1 MAAPPA
7 PGSYRTAP
15 VNWPGW
21 SWRRRGRAGFSAP
34 GCHTCSFVCRMITM
48 AARQNIPPSCI
59 REMMPLRGDV
69 PVRAEETPERPGL
82 RVAYVN
88 DIAYI
93 VETLA
98 PALGRRG
105 IRSCVV
111 GRHSGDPS
119 LNRGSFVQ
127 NVIRIRSSLARVR
140 DFDILHINYALYGF
154 IAYGSKRPVILHCH
168 GSDLRPGRKPKE
180 RISNAISKM
189 SLRLADQVWYS
200 TTDMGAYFAGGEVS
214 PRYMPNPVA
223 EPFFGTSLETAGRK
237 HVLFAVPLTRLKGAD
252 IAVEAMRILT
262 RDPDVSVSAFA
273 YNPKRGD
280 FLSLLKR
287 IPKSV
292 RLLPWTPHD
301 KMPDLMSSADV
312 VVGRLRMGSL
322 GVTEL
327 EAMAAA
333 RPLVVCQ
340 SDPVRRLVGYYET
353 EPPILSVDSSQSIAD
368 AVERCLEDGS
378 FAAGLRLRGREWTR
392 QYHSPEVVAGIYERE
407 YRELTDGG

>member
-1 MAAPPA
+1 MPTHGDLA
-7 PGSYRTAP
+7 
-15 VNWPGW
+15 
-21 SWRRRGRAGFSAP
+21 GRDEE
-34 GCHTCSFVCRMITM
+34 
-48 AARQNIPPSCI
+48 I
-59 REMMPLRGDV
+59 RERRD
-69 PVRAEETPERPGL
+69 L

-93 VETLA
+93 VETLT

-119 LNRGSFVQ
+119 LNRDSFAQ
-127 NVIRIRSSLARVR
+127 NVIRIRSSLARAR
-140 DFDILHINYALYGF
+140 DIDILHINYALYGF
-154 IAYGSKRPVILHCH
+154 MACGSKRPVILHCH
-168 GSDLRPGRKPKE
+168 GSDLRPGRTLKE
-180 RISNAISKM
+180 RISNTISKM

-200 TTDMGAYFAGGEVS
+200 TTDMGAYFTGGEVS
-214 PRYMPNPVA
+214 SRYMPNPVA
-223 EPFFGTSLETAGRK
+223 EPFFGTSVKTPDKK

-252 IAVEAMRILT
+252 IAIEAMHILT
-262 RDPDVSVSAFA
+262 KDPDIRISTFA

-280 FLSLLKR
+280 FLSLIKQ

-301 KMPDLMSSADV
+301 KMPELMSSADV
-312 VVGRLRMGSL
+312 VVGRLRMGSM

-353 EPPILSVDSSQSIAD
+353 EPPILSVDSGQGVAE
-368 AVERCLEDGS
+368 AVERSLEDGP
-378 FAAGLRLRGREWTR
+378 FAADLRLRSREWTKR
-392 QYHSPEVVAGIYERE
+392 YHSPEVVAGLYERE
-407 YRELTDGG
+407 YRELTHGG